1 MRLRSFLA
9 SSQAYVAPMARS
21 TDRATLEVA
30 DVMQIR
36 RRLLQTHLGRR
47 DFGTLEPLD
56 RGALESAV
64 ARQDTGFG
72 SEYKY
77 NRPHEVAASLF
88 YGIAMNHAFENGNKR
103 TALVSALV
111 ALKFNDVVLTD
122 TTQDDLY
129 NMATQIVAHTF
140 PIAIDVERTV
150 DTEVA
155 ALASWFRARTVRSE
169 PYADRAVEFP
179 ELRKILQS
187 QGCEIS
193 TPKGNYVK
201 IVRGARSVKVGYPR
215 EKHTVPVQE
224 VKRIRRSLGFDDLD
238 SSEFYN
244 VDVSVDEFVHKYSE
258 VLERLADA

>member
-1 MRLRSFLA
+1 MTRTA
-9 SSQAYVAPMARS
+9 
-21 TDRATLEVA
+21 DRATLDVA

-36 RRLLQTHLGRR
+36 TRLLQTHLARR
-47 DFGTLEPLD
+47 DFGQLEPLN

-72 SEYKY
+72 NEYKY
-77 NRPHEVAASLF
+77 TRPHEIAASLF

-103 TALVSALV
+103 TALVAALV
-111 ALKFNDVVLTD
+111 SLKFNDVVLSN

-129 NMATQIVAHTF
+129 DMATQVVAHTF
-140 PIAIDVERTV
+140 PIPNAVDRTV
-150 DTEVA
+150 DSEVA
-155 ALASWFRARTVRSE
+155 ALGAWFRARTIRSE
-169 PYADRAVEFP
+169 PYVDRAVEFP
-179 ELRKILQS
+179 ELRKILNS

-193 TPKGNYVK
+193 TPNENYV
-201 IVRGARSVKVGYPR
+201 IISRGAQSMKVGYPR
-215 EKHTVPVQE
+215 EKHTVSVRQ

-244 VDVSVDEFVHKYSE
+244 LDVSVDEFVHEYSE